1 MDIKEKVAVITGGAS
16 GIGLATAKKFAA
28 HGAQLV
34 LADIEEGPLA
44 LVVTELRAG
53 GVEVVGAHCD
63 VRRED
68 DVLNLRDVAVN
79 EFGTA
84 HIVFNNAGV
93 AAGSAI
99 GTSKKVWD
107 WVMDVNVGGV
117 INGMNA
123 FLPLLLEQNEGHI
136 INTASLAGLGGVPG
150 MAPYNASKFA
160 VVGICESLFYD
171 LQIRQSNV
179 KVSALCPGFVKTR
192 IHESTRNLPSDLRSY
207 AESPEAAF
215 MNDMAKSFVEA
226 GIEVETLADAVYD
239 AVDQGHFWI
248 LTHHKAAVRTT
259 EKRAQWMAT
268 NDAPP
273 LGFDGVTQP

>member
-1 MDIKEKVAVITGGAS
+1 MDIKDKVAVITGGAS

-150 MAPYNASKFA
+150 MAAGVAGA
-160 VVGICESLFYD
+160 VL
-171 LQIRQSNV
+171 
-179 KVSALCPGFVKTR
+179 ATAAAGFVFTW
-192 IHESTRNLPSDLRSY
+192 LRRRSGSLI
-207 AESPEAAF
+207 APIALHWSLNGLGALAA
-215 MNDMAKSFVEA
+215 ALVWQLS
-226 GIEVETLADAVYD
+226 G
-239 AVDQGHFWI
+239 
-248 LTHHKAAVRTT
+248 
-259 EKRAQWMAT
+259 
-268 NDAPP
+268 
-273 LGFDGVTQP
+273 